1 MLSTIGS
8 REFNQHPSK
17 AQKQATT
24 APVFITTHGMMSHV
38 LISYD
43 EYRRLT
49 GRLQNALEALSP
61 AAELAAKLEGVEL
74 EIPPRSTAQRPPVDF
89 GED

>member
-1 MLSTIGS
+1 MQIDFCGRIGGGGLACIG
-8 REFNQHPSK
+8 NN
-17 AQKQATT
+17 T
-24 APVFITTHGMMSHV
+24 PVFITTHGKMSHV